1 MSETGRIA
9 AAEGLGTAVLVI
21 VGPGSAIIAGSK
33 IGNTGVAIAFGVAL
47 LTMAY
52 AVGSI
57 SGCHINPAV
66 SVGLWATGKLKTE
79 RLPFYIIPQVVG
91 GLVGALLVFAIASGL
106 SGFSASA
113 SGFASNGYGDHSP
126 AGYGLGSVIVSE
138 LVMTAIFVLVVCSTS
153 RRSMPAGFT
162 GLAVGLALTMVHL
175 VSIPV
180 DNTSVNPARSLA
192 TAVFQHGWAL
202 NQVWVFL
209 IFPTIGGVIAGVIW
223 RVLVEPADA

>member
-1 MSETGRIA
+1 
-9 AAEGLGTAVLVI
+9 
-21 VGPGSAIIAGSK
+21 
-33 IGNTGVAIAFGVAL
+33 
-47 LTMAY
+47 
-52 AVGSI
+52 
-57 SGCHINPAV
+57 
-66 SVGLWATGKLKTE
+66 
-79 RLPFYIIPQVVG
+79 
-91 GLVGALLVFAIASGL
+91 
-106 SGFSASA
+106 
-113 SGFASNGYGDHSP
+113 
-126 AGYGLGSVIVSE
+126 VIVSE

-209 IFPTIGGVIAGVIW
+209 VFPTIGGVIAGVIW
-223 RVLVEPADA
+223 RTLVEPADA

>member
-1 MSETGRIA
+1 MSENGRIA
-9 AAEGLGTAVLVI
+9 AAEGLGTAVLVM
-21 VGPGSAIIAGSK
+21 VGAGSAIIAGSK
-33 IGNTGVAIAFGVAL
+33 IGNAGVAIAFGLSL

-52 AVGSI
+52 AIGGI

-66 SVGLWATGKLKTE
+66 SVGLWATGKLKAE
-79 RLPFYIIPQVVG
+79 KLPVYIVPQVLG
-91 GLVGALLVFAIASGL
+91 GLLGALIIFAIANGV
-106 SGFSASA
+106 SGFSAA
-113 SGFASNGYGDHSP
+113 DSGFASNGYNAHSP
-126 AGYGLGSVIVSE
+126 GGYGLGSVIVSE
-138 LVMTAIFVLVVCSTS
+138 IVMTAIFVIVVCSTS

-202 NQVWVFL
+202 QQIWVFL
-209 IFPTIGGVIAGVIW
+209 IFPTVGGVLAGLIW
-223 RVLVEPADA
+223 KQVVQPGDA